1 MRAATR
7 YSWQVALYTTPTAWC
22 SSWPS
27 KQCLSVLTCGGEW
40 PARLAALQ
48 SGRMIGRL
56 LQLSLLVKVLQVVQ
70 VRAEDAR
77 LET

>member
-1 MRAATR
+1 
-7 YSWQVALYTTPTAWC
+7 
-22 SSWPS
+22 
-27 KQCLSVLTCGGEW
+27 
-40 PARLAALQ
+40 
-48 SGRMIGRL
+48 MIGRL